1 MYLVDDG
8 QRTTRPIDTIR
19 LVLLT
24 ADNSQLFSAAHSST
38 HFKEFRY
45 YYFHN
50 CVYDKLY
57 QDMTRRETTNTD
69 YLLRTLA
76 PDFKVLL
83 VGDATMGQ
91 SELTDR
97 HGAIT
102 YYDLNETPGIV
113 WLKRVADHFT
123 HCVWLNVENPR
134 YWAHTTVRMIGRVFP
149 MYPLTIDGLQQAVKR
164 LLVKH

>member
-1 MYLVDDG
+1 MEPYAQLC
-8 QRTTRPIDTIR
+8 
-19 LVLLT
+19 
-24 ADNSQLFSAAHSST
+24 SQLFSAAHSST

-57 QDMTRRETTNTD
+57 QDMTRRESTSTD

-102 YYDLNETPGIV
+102 YYDLNETPGII
-113 WLKRVADHFT
+113 WLKRIADHFT
-123 HCVWLNVENPR
+123 HCVWLNVESPR

-164 LLVKH
+164 LLVKN